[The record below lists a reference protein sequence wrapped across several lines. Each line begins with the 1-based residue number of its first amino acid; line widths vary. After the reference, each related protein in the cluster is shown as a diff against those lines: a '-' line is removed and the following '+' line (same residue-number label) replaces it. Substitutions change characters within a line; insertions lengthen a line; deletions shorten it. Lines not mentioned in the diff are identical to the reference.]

1 MGNVSGTPK
10 ASEMSQNIS
19 LLTDE
24 DICLKFITA
33 LVSVGLVKHFLWPYV
48 DEFLEK
54 RTLKKAS
61 REEDIEKGKE
71 KEEVESKE
79 VQKKASGKIYNNEED
94 F

>member
-1 MGNVSGTPK
+1 
-10 ASEMSQNIS
+10 
-19 LLTDE
+19 
-24 DICLKFITA
+24 
-33 LVSVGLVKHFLWPYV
+33 VKHFLWPYV

>member
-1 MGNVSGTPK
+1 
-10 ASEMSQNIS
+10 
-19 LLTDE
+19 
-24 DICLKFITA
+24 
-33 LVSVGLVKHFLWPYV
+33 LWPYV

-54 RTLKKAS
+54 STLKKAS